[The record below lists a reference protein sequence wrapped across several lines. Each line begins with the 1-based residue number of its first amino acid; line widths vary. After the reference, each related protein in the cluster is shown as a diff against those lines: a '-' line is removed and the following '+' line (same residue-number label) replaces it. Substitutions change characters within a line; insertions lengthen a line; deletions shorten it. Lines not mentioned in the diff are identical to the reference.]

1 MTGRLP
7 ERTETPAVAT
17 PGSYSRAI
25 NSTSNYPAA
34 RSYRLGRLPFTLSG
48 DGECASYLQTELA
61 SLRESESYEKGSPAP
76 FVPRLAFDFVH
87 ALPPLRDYTATAPVY
102 AMEDSFRVSYN
113 SLNYHV
119 SRLEGVVS
127 GAARLDGAAP
137 ARSDLESESATVR
150 AESDSSSLLPA
161 SCFLL
166 PPSGPLLP
174 PTGLHVS
181 LRPDDHG
188 RRHRWFSTLYR
199 ARDWN
204 FLSGEETHAKN
215 FMYGVFDYL
224 THIAQLELGQSYIHA
239 SSLSRDGEGTA
250 IVAWGGIGKTSAA
263 LKLITEHGFSFLS
276 DDLGLVDDSRTL
288 WRTPKRLQVYAYNL
302 EGEEQLRS
310 MLLDGRSILDRAS
323 WEWKLQRRGPKGVRR
338 RVSAEELF
346 GPHSVARSAPLTR
359 VFCLERGD
367 ARDFEVRP
375 ITTEELSHRAAEVVM
390 HEIEPFGLVSRALH
404 SGHHAPLLPTQDQ
417 VVSATRAV
425 LRRAFD
431 GIPVLSIRIPL
442 STTPTVLA
450 NYLLSLI
457 ER

>member
-1 MTGRLP
+1 MTGGSP
-7 ERTETPAVAT
+7 ERTGTSDVTA
-17 PGSYSRAI
+17 PGSYSRAVT
-25 NSTSNYPAA
+25 STSNYPAA

-48 DGECASYLQTELA
+48 DGECASYLQAELA
-61 SLRESESYEKGSPAP
+61 ALRESESYEKTSPAP

-87 ALPPLRDYTATAPVY
+87 ALPPLRDYTATTPVY

-127 GAARLDGAAP
+127 GAARPDGSAP
-137 ARSDLESESATVR
+137 ATAVFENDSATSVT
-150 AESDSSSLLPA
+150 ESRGSYPNPEPCLLNPA
-161 SCFLL
+161 
-166 PPSGPLLP
+166 
-174 PTGLHVS
+174 GLRIA
-181 LRPDDHG
+181 LRPDDFG

-215 FMYGVFDYL
+215 FMYGVFDYF

-263 LKLITEHGFSFLS
+263 LKLITEHGFNFLS
-276 DDLGLVDDSRTL
+276 DDLGLVDDSGTI

-346 GPHSVARSAPLTR
+346 GAQSVARSAPLTR

-367 ARDFEVRP
+367 AHDFEVRP

-425 LRRAFD
+425 LRRAFAD
-431 GIPVLSIRIPL
+431 IPVLSIRIPL
-442 STTPTVLA
+442 STTPTTLA

-457 ER
+457 EK

>member
-1 MTGRLP
+1 VSAGVPPDHSVELP
-7 ERTETPAVAT
+7 GVSAQ
-17 PGSYSRAI
+17 PGYSSAI
-25 NSTSNYPAA
+25 TSTSNYPAA

-48 DGECASYLQTELA
+48 DGECASYLQGELA
-61 SLRESESYEKGSPAP
+61 SLRAGESYDAGDPAP

-113 SLNYHV
+113 GLNYQV
-119 SRLEGVVS
+119 SRLAGVVNVGPKS
-127 GAARLDGAAP
+127 GDGETSSLGASVAATP
-137 ARSDLESESATVR
+137 ESAG
-150 AESDSSSLLPA
+150 SSLLSAFCSLLPA
-161 SCFLL
+161 A
-166 PPSGPLLP
+166 
-174 PTGLHVS
+174 GLRVA
-181 LRPDDHG
+181 LRPDDQG
-188 RRHRWFSTLYR
+188 RRYRWFSTIYR

-204 FLSGEETHAKN
+204 FLSSEETHAKN

-224 THIAQLELGQSYIHA
+224 THVAQLELGQSYIHA
-239 SSLSRDGEGTA
+239 SSLARDGEGTA

-276 DDLGLVDDSRTL
+276 DDLGLVDDAGTL

-310 MLLDGRSILDRAS
+310 LLLDGRSILDRAS

-346 GPHSVARSAPLTR
+346 GAQSVARSAPLKR
-359 VFCLERGD
+359 VFTLERGD
-367 ARDFEVRP
+367 VGNFAVRE
-375 ITTEELSHRAAEVVM
+375 ITTDELARRAAEVVM
-390 HEIEPFGLVSRALH
+390 HEIEPFGIVSRALH
-404 SGHHAPLLPTQDQ
+404 SGHFAPLLPTQDQ
-417 VVSATRAV
+417 VVTATRAV

-431 GIPVLSIRIPL
+431 GIPVLDIRIPR
-442 STTPTVLA
+442 STTPTALA

-457 ER
+457 EER

>member
-1 MTGRLP
+1 MSAGPPP
-7 ERTETPAVAT
+7 ERSVEAREFGAPAGFE
-17 PGSYSRAI
+17 GS
-25 NSTSNYPAA
+25 NSSMSNYPAV

-48 DGECASYLQTELA
+48 DGECASYLQGELA
-61 SLRESESYEKGSPAP
+61 SLRVTDTPGGSSPSP

-87 ALPPLRDYTATAPVY
+87 ALPPLRDYTATKPVY
-102 AMEDSFRVSYN
+102 AMADAFRVSYN
-113 SLNYHV
+113 SLSYQV
-119 SRLEGVVS
+119 SRLEEATA
-127 GAARLDGAAP
+127 GASAGHDPEGASVDAETSHLNP
-137 ARSDLESESATVR
+137 AVR
-150 AESDSSSLLPA
+150 
-161 SCFLL
+161 
-166 PPSGPLLP
+166 PLRVTLK
-174 PTGLHVS
+174 
-181 LRPDDHG
+181 PDDHG

-204 FLSGEETHAKN
+204 FLSSEETHAKN

-224 THIAQLELGQSYIHA
+224 THVAQLELGQSYIHA
-239 SSLSRDGEGTA
+239 SSLARDGEGTA

-276 DDLGLVDDSRTL
+276 DDLGLVDEAGTI

-302 EGEEQLRS
+302 EGEERLRS
-310 MLLDGRSILDRAS
+310 MLLDGRSVLDRAS

-338 RVSAEELF
+338 RVTAEELF
-346 GPHSVARSAPLTR
+346 GAQSVAERAPLKR

-367 ARDFEVRP
+367 VRGFEAREL
-375 ITTEELSHRAAEVVM
+375 TTEELSHRAAEVVM

-417 VVSATRAV
+417 VVSATRAI

-431 GIPVLSIRIPL
+431 GIPVLNVRIPL
-442 STTPTVLA
+442 STSPTTLA
-450 NYLLSLI
+450 DFLLSLI

>member
-1 MTGRLP
+1 MSAGQP
-7 ERTETPAVAT
+7 ERTETPDVPT
-17 PGSYSRAI
+17 PGNYSREVI
-25 NSTSNYPAA
+25 PTSNYPAE

-61 SLRESESYEKGSPAP
+61 SLRDGESYDGSSPAP
-76 FVPRLAFDFVH
+76 FVPRLVFDFVH
-87 ALPPLRDYTATAPVY
+87 ALPPLRDYTSTAPVY

-119 SRLEGVVS
+119 SRLDGVVS
-127 GAARLDGAAP
+127 DST
-137 ARSDLESESATVR
+137 RSGGSTPPTAGSGSELATVRSESESR
-150 AESDSSSLLPA
+150 SLLSAP
-161 SCFLL
+161 SSLL
-166 PPSGPLLP
+166 PPSG
-174 PTGLHVS
+174 LHVA
-181 LRPDDHG
+181 LRPDDFG

-276 DDLGLVDDSRTL
+276 DDLGLVDDAQTI

-346 GPHSVARSAPLTR
+346 GAQSVARSAPLTR
-359 VFCLERGD
+359 IFCLERGD
-367 ARDFEVRP
+367 ARDFEARS
-375 ITTEELSHRAAEVVM
+375 ITTEELAHRAAEVVM
-390 HEIEPFGLVSRALH
+390 HEIEPFGIVSRALH

-442 STTPTVLA
+442 STTPTSLA

-457 ER
+457 EK

>member
-1 MTGRLP
+1 VSRGTP
-7 ERTETPAVAT
+7 ERTEAPDVTA

-25 NSTSNYPAA
+25 TSTPSYPAA

-61 SLRESESYEKGSPAP
+61 SLRESESYEKSSPGP

-87 ALPPLRDYTATAPVY
+87 ALPPLRDYTSTAPVY

-119 SRLEGVVS
+119 SRLGGVVS
-127 GAARLDGAAP
+127 GV
-137 ARSDLESESATVR
+137 ARSGGSAPVTAGFESESSTAR
-150 AESDSSSLLPA
+150 SESESSSPLPP
-161 SCFLL
+161 SGSLL
-166 PPSGPLLP
+166 PPSGLRIA
-174 PTGLHVS
+174 
-181 LRPDDHG
+181 LRPDDFG

-263 LKLITEHGFSFLS
+263 LKLITEHGFNFLS
-276 DDLGLVDDSRTL
+276 DDLGLVDDAGTL

-346 GPHSVARSAPLTR
+346 GAQSVARSAPLTR

-404 SGHHAPLLPTQDQ
+404 SGHHAPLIPTQDQ
-417 VVSATRAV
+417 VVAATRAV
-425 LRRAFD
+425 LRRAFAD
-431 GIPVLSIRIPL
+431 IPVLSIRIPL
-442 STTPTVLA
+442 STTPTTLA
-450 NYLLSLI
+450 NYLLSRI
-457 ER
+457 EQ

>member
-1 MTGRLP
+1 VSAGLP
-7 ERTETPAVAT
+7 SEHSVDAPDVSTAE
-17 PGSYSRAI
+17 SYSRAI
-25 NSTSNYPAA
+25 TPTSNYPAA
-34 RSYRLGRLPFTLSG
+34 RSYRLGHLPFTLSG
-48 DGECASYLQTELA
+48 DGECASYLQAELA
-61 SLRESESYEKGSPAP
+61 SLRESESYDKASPAP

-87 ALPPLRDYTATAPVY
+87 ALPPLRDYTSTAPVY
-102 AMEDSFRVSYN
+102 AMEDAFRVSYN

-119 SRLEGVVS
+119 SRLEGVVTGAVAS
-127 GAARLDGAAP
+127 GDGSSRSGSVP
-137 ARSDLESESATVR
+137 AKSTPESA
-150 AESDSSSLLPA
+150 SSSLLSA
-161 SCFLL
+161 FCSLL
-166 PPSGPLLP
+166 PPA
-174 PTGLHVS
+174 GLHVA

-188 RRHRWFSTLYR
+188 RRHRWFSTIYR

-204 FLSGEETHAKN
+204 FLSTEETHAKN

-224 THIAQLELGQSYIHA
+224 TQIAQLELGQSYIHA

-276 DDLGLVDDSRTL
+276 DDLGLVDHAGTL

-346 GPHSVARSAPLTR
+346 GAQSVARSAPLKR

-367 ARDFEVRP
+367 AKDFETRS

-417 VVSATRAV
+417 VVTATRAV
-425 LRRAFD
+425 LRRAFAD
-431 GIPVLSIRIPL
+431 IPVLSIRIPL
-442 STTPTVLA
+442 STTPTTLA

>member
-1 MTGRLP
+1 MSAGQS
-7 ERTETPAVAT
+7 ERTETPDVPT
-17 PGSYSRAI
+17 SGNYSREVI
-25 NSTSNYPAA
+25 PTSNYPAA

-61 SLRESESYEKGSPAP
+61 SLRDGESYGGSSPAP

-87 ALPPLRDYTATAPVY
+87 ALPPLRDYTSTAPVY

-127 GAARLDGAAP
+127 GASAEERGSTSAAASSGIVLATGSSGP
-137 ARSDLESESATVR
+137 ASGSLNPEPC
-150 AESDSSSLLPA
+150 LLPA
-161 SCFLL
+161 A
-166 PPSGPLLP
+166 
-174 PTGLHVS
+174 GLRIA
-181 LRPDDHG
+181 LRPDDFG

-224 THIAQLELGQSYIHA
+224 THVAQLELGQSYIHA
-239 SSLSRDGEGTA
+239 SSLARDGEGTA

-276 DDLGLVDDSRTL
+276 DDLGLVDDARTI

-302 EGEEQLRS
+302 EGEERLRS

-346 GPHSVARSAPLTR
+346 GAQSVARSAPLTR
-359 VFCLERGD
+359 IFCLERGD
-367 ARDFEVRP
+367 ARDFETRS
-375 ITTEELSHRAAEVVM
+375 ITTEELAHRAAEVVM
-390 HEIEPFGLVSRALH
+390 HEIEPFGIVSRALH

-442 STTPTVLA
+442 STTPTSLA

-457 ER
+457 EKQGWRGN

>member
-1 MTGRLP
+1 MSAGTPP
-7 ERTETPAVAT
+7 ERSVEAPDVAA
-17 PGSYSRAI
+17 PGSYGRAI
-25 NSTSNYPAA
+25 PSMSNYPAA

-48 DGECASYLQTELA
+48 DGECASYLQSELA
-61 SLRESESYEKGSPAP
+61 SLRVKDSRGDAPPSP

-87 ALPPLRDYTATAPVY
+87 ALPPLRDYTATKPVY
-102 AMEDSFRVSYN
+102 AMSDAFRVSYN

-119 SRLEGVVS
+119 SRLEGAVGTAEGARDSLRAKAGSERDSVRASVS
-127 GAARLDGAAP
+127 
-137 ARSDLESESATVR
+137 ESEIG
-150 AESDSSSLLPA
+150 SLNPERCLLNPA
-161 SCFLL
+161 
-166 PPSGPLLP
+166 
-174 PTGLHVS
+174 GLHIA
-181 LRPDDHG
+181 LKPDDHG

-224 THIAQLELGQSYIHA
+224 TQIAQLELGQSYIHA
-239 SSLSRDGEGTA
+239 SSLARDGEGTA

-276 DDLGLVDDSRTL
+276 DDLGLVDDTGTI

-302 EGEEQLRS
+302 EGEERLRS
-310 MLLDGRSILDRAS
+310 MLLDGRSVLDRAS

-346 GPHSVARSAPLTR
+346 GAQSVAERAPLKR

-367 ARDFEVRP
+367 ASDFEARE

-390 HEIEPFGLVSRALH
+390 HEIEPSGIISRALH
-404 SGHHAPLLPTQDQ
+404 SGHHAPILPTQDQ

-431 GIPVLSIRIPL
+431 GIPVLGIRIPL
-442 STTPTVLA
+442 TTSPTTLA

-457 ER
+457 EK